1 MDELWTVVGKLLNG
15 ETLDEKYHAHI
26 LSGDRKGQWECHIQ
40 PDWLLIWEVHDQELV
55 LVLINSGSHSD
66 LFGKSIGNNYII
78 VDYDRHL
85 VRVMTICSTQS
96 GLDGGG
102 W

>member
-1 MDELWTVVGKLLNG
+1 MSAKYRLRITGECKQNLKLCKRRGLPMDELWTVVGKLLNG

-26 LSGDRKGQWECHIQ
+26 LSGDRKGQWVCHIQ

-66 LFGKSIGNNYII
+66 LFGKKY
-78 VDYDRHL
+78 RK
-85 VRVMTICSTQS
+85 
-96 GLDGGG
+96 
-102 W
+102 